1 MIINPSSLDFEEH
14 DIALTLLKELIEKK
28 ENITLHVTFSWTD
41 LADLHSAIHAEQM
54 AGAIWARIL
63 SGDPVTD
70 DQKSMY
76 KELMADSK
84 SHLED
89 VARLLLQAVK
99 EHYNYGRVSE

>member
-1 MIINPSSLDFEEH
+1 MFYLGGKVNDTALIFISLAFS
-14 DIALTLLKELIEKK
+14 LL
-28 ENITLHVTFSWTD
+28 
-41 LADLHSAIHAEQM
+41 

-63 SGDPVTD
+63 TGDPVTD

-89 VARLLLQAVK
+89 IARLLLEAIK
-99 EHYNYGRVSE
+99 EHDNYGRVSK